1 VDREAGPLAL
11 SARRSRAAAAWPVGA
26 LLLLVQAAD
35 PIVAAPIGQTP
46 TGQIQSPAAPPAVE
60 WPPVSFAAPRIEQQH
75 PELRRLR
82 DRLLAAIRDRR
93 VDRVRALMAPT
104 IKDQDDDVP
113 VDDVLASLGPLET
126 GAPLSGEWQ
135 ALEQALRLGGVLR
148 DDVYVLPFIERDA
161 PTWRAGTARLFVA
174 GEGVAVRAEPDP
186 TAALV
191 GRVSHALL
199 QEAVMVPA
207 RPGAAASA
215 CPDWTAVIG
224 PGRRLAWVC
233 TTATRPV
240 SGLYYAFA
248 RVAGAWKLSRI
259 YSLPE

>member
-1 VDREAGPLAL
+1 M
-11 SARRSRAAAAWPVGA
+11 WPIGG
-26 LLLLVQAAD
+26 LLLVLQAAA
-35 PIVAAPIGQTP
+35 PIVAAPIGQAP
-46 TGQIQSPAAPPAVE
+46 FGQTQRPSAPPAAD
-60 WPPVSFAAPRIEQQH
+60 WPPVSFTVPRIERQH

-113 VDDVLASLGPLET
+113 ADDVLASFGPLAA
-126 GAPLSGEWQ
+126 GAPLSAEWQ

-148 DDVYVLPFIERDA
+148 DDHYVLPFLEREA
-161 PTWRAGTARLFVA
+161 PTWRAGMARLYVA
-174 GEGVAVRAEPDP
+174 GEDVAVRAEPDP

-191 GRVSHALL
+191 ARVSHALL

-207 RPGAAASA
+207 RPGAAGSA

-248 RVAGAWKLSRI
+248 RVAGTWTLTRI